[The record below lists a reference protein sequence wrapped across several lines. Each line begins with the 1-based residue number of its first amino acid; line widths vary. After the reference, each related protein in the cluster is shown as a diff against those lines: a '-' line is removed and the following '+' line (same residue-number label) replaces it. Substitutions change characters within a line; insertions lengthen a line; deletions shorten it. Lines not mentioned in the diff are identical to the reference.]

1 MLPGDG
7 MWHGV
12 ARLIHAIVLQ
22 LFVRLRF
29 RREQPVQAVF
39 LGLARRHRRKSTMD
53 SRLKTLKGF
62 CAGIFRP
69 RALRVMLAVSVLAN
83 IALVSRLYYPDAIEN
98 LRVALESPPRVA
110 SSDHVRGNPDAK
122 VTVIVYTDFQCPY
135 CTRLD
140 ASMRS
145 LVQVTDTRLVYR
157 HFPLNFHAQAA
168 NAAEAA
174 ECAGAQGKFWEYS
187 DKLFASPEK
196 LEEKNA
202 FTKLASGLGVDIK
215 AFDLCLSSREFK
227 QRVADQ
233 LEEATRRRI
242 RVTPTF
248 YVNGTRFIGAIPD
261 DQLKPLLV
269 SSGA

>member
-1 MLPGDG
+1 
-7 MWHGV
+7 
-12 ARLIHAIVLQ
+12 
-22 LFVRLRF
+22 
-29 RREQPVQAVF
+29 
-39 LGLARRHRRKSTMD
+39 MD
-53 SRLKTLKGF
+53 SRLKTLKDF
-62 CAGIFRP
+62 CAGIFRL

-83 IALVSRLYYPDAIEN
+83 IALISRLYYPDAIEN

-145 LVQVTDTRLVYR
+145 LVRVADMRLVYR
-157 HFPLNFHAQAA
+157 HFPLNFHPQAA

-202 FTKLASGLGVDIK
+202 FAKLASGVGVDMK
-215 AFDLCLSSREFK
+215 AFDFCLSSREFK

-233 LEEATRRRI
+233 MEEATKRRI

-248 YVNGTRFIGAIPD
+248 YVNGTRFIGAIPE